1 MRSYLAF
8 CAAAVVAIPFPPT
21 EATLCGFV
29 AWCAWPRAKAP
40 GGLAPDT
47 MRKYVSAVV
56 EAAEAQGVPAADAR
70 GHVLARVVRGF
81 KKLQA
86 RPVRRKVPVT
96 GAMLEAMSLMRSSS
110 HRGLATWAA
119 VCVTFAACARLGEL
133 VSVKEVPVAL
143 WSWIQVVSDDH
154 WILTIPESKTDI
166 FRRGATVHASLAV
179 GPSRVPHLGS
189 ARGGHAV
196 GRGPRRQR
204 PPVRVAGGVV
214 TKALVIRLLR
224 AGVAAVAPA
233 FGLPPSASDETAGHS
248 LRRGAATSFLLA
260 GVQPAVVLCM
270 GRWARFPAIYQEVSL
285 RLQREAALAA
295 ASAGL
300 CGAATER
307 AAEVALSL

>member
-1 MRSYLAF
+1 MP
-8 CAAAVVAIPFPPT
+8 PFACVP
-21 EATLCGFV
+21 
-29 AWCAWPRAKAP
+29 
-40 GGLAPDT
+40 
-47 MRKYVSAVV
+47 AVV
-56 EAAEAQGVPAADAR
+56 EAAEAQGVPAADVR

-96 GAMLEAMSLMRSSS
+96 GAMLEAMSHMRSSS

-166 FRRGATVHASLAV
+166 FRRGATVHLWRSARPACPISALRAVASLSGV
-179 GPSRVPHLGS
+179 GPGADAPLF
-189 ARGGHAV
+189 AW
-196 GRGPRRQR
+196 
-204 PPVRVAGGVV
+204 AGGVV